1 MPGLSEFSLD
11 GKTAIVTGAGQ
22 GIGKGIALALA
33 EAGANV
39 VVAGITVADRS
50 RSEADLEATADEIR
64 SLGRTALPFVADVRE
79 DGDVRQMIEAGLHEF
94 NGRLDIMVNNAG
106 GSFYARF
113 PDISERGFDAVIRN
127 NLRSTFLCCQAAGSV
142 MREQQTGVII
152 NLSSGAAFAGSLSQ
166 PVYAATKA
174 GITNLTQT
182 LAIEFAPHVRV
193 VAIAPG
199 LTDTIGMRAGYGD
212 QAEDRVAAQART
224 MAAQRLAT
232 PRDMGLACVFL
243 ASEAASYVSGITLRV
258 DGGGRAADG

>member
-1 MPGLSEFSLD
+1 MPALSEFSLD

-33 EAGANV
+33 EAGANI

-50 RSEADLEATADEIR
+50 QSEADLEATADEIR
-64 SLGRTALPFVADVRE
+64 ALGRTALPFVADSRDSAEVQAL
-79 DGDVRQMIEAGLHEF
+79 VEATLAEF
-94 NGRLDIMVNNAG
+94 GALDIMVNNAG

-113 PDISERGFDAVIRN
+113 PDISEGGFDAVVRN
-127 NLRSTFLCCQAAGSV
+127 NLKSTFLCCQAAGSV
-142 MREQQTGVII
+142 MRERQSGVII
-152 NLSSGAAFAGSLSQ
+152 NLSSGAAFAGSIAQ

-182 LAIEFAPHVRV
+182 LAVEFAPHVRV
-193 VAIAPG
+193 VALAPG

-212 QAEDRVAAQART
+212 EADARVAAQSQT
-224 MAAQRLAT
+224 MAAKRLAT

-243 ASEAASYVSGITLRV
+243 ASNAASYVSGITLRV
-258 DGGGRAADG
+258 DGGGRAADD

>member
-1 MPGLSEFSLD
+1 MPALSEFNLD

-50 RSEADLEATADEIR
+50 RSDADLEATADEIR
-64 SLGRTALPFVADVRE
+64 ALGRTALPFVVDARDSAEVHAL
-79 DGDVRQMIEAGLHEF
+79 VEATLAEF
-94 NGRLDIMVNNAG
+94 GALDIMVNNAG

-113 PDISERGFDAVIRN
+113 PDISEGGFDAIVRN
-127 NLRSTFLCCQAAGSV
+127 NLKSTFLCCQAAGSV
-142 MREQQTGVII
+142 MRERQSGVII
-152 NLSSGAAFAGSLSQ
+152 NLSSGAAFAGSIAQ

-182 LAIEFAPHVRV
+182 LAVEFAPHVRV
-193 VAIAPG
+193 VALAPG

-212 QAEDRVAAQART
+212 EADARVAAQSQT
-224 MAAQRLAT
+224 MAAKRLAT
-232 PRDMGLACVFL
+232 PRDMGLACVFM
-243 ASEAASYVSGITLRV
+243 ASDAASYVSGITLRV
-258 DGGGRAADG
+258 DGGGRAADD